1 MSQWDLLSE
10 LFTVLIEIS
19 EDGAT
24 RRVSPFVEARLDSSG
39 ETILGPSVQTSRF
52 RGGPKEALATPGR
65 LYLAFS
71 EQLRLAVRGQIIAS
85 DMEPEYFL

>member
-24 RRVSPFVEARLDSSG
+24 RRVSPFVDARLDSSG
-39 ETILGPSVQTSRF
+39 ETGFRFFEDLPVQAPR
-52 RGGPKEALATPGR
+52 ALPRRA
-65 LYLAFS
+65 
-71 EQLRLAVRGQIIAS
+71 
-85 DMEPEYFL
+85 

>member
-24 RRVSPFVEARLDSSG
+24 RRVSPFVEARLDSSS
-39 ETILGPSVQTSRF
+39 ETDFRFFEDFQFKRPARF
-52 RGGPKEALATPGR
+52 RGGP
-65 LYLAFS
+65 
-71 EQLRLAVRGQIIAS
+71 
-85 DMEPEYFL
+85 